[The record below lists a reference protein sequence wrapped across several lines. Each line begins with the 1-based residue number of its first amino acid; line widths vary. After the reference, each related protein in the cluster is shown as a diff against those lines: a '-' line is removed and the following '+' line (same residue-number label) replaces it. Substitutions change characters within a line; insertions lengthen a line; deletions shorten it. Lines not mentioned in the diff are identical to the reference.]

1 MAVERFMVGH
11 ANIQD
16 IPDRRLSALLGRVKE
31 ALRERIGPDFRFI
44 LFGSYARGDA
54 GPDSDVDL
62 LIILPDAAN
71 TFSVREA
78 ARDAVYGFALES
90 QYVFSAM
97 VVSESQA
104 CEYSGFLAFG
114 AVEREGVPI

>member
-1 MAVERFMVGH
+1 
-11 ANIQD
+11 
-16 IPDRRLSALLGRVKE
+16 VKE
-31 ALRERIGPDFRFI
+31 ALRERIGPDFRLI

-78 ARDAVYGFALES
+78 ARDTVYGFALES

-104 CEYSGFLAFG
+104 REYSGFMAFA